1 MPTYCFEIK
10 EVIGMRF
17 ADPERLLGKKRRNEL
32 AAAETSLCYLTR
44 ASLERTRMTTA
55 SLIRAGPSSW
65 SCKGTTTGNCGK
77 QNLNRALKA
86 YRTAEKKAA
95 NEAIVGFEE
104 DEGGLMSRVT
114 GSLCLS
120 AARESY
126 RERLRVSA
134 PQAGRPQWPVF

>member
-1 MPTYCFEIK
+1 
-10 EVIGMRF
+10 
-17 ADPERLLGKKRRNEL
+17 
-32 AAAETSLCYLTR
+32 
-44 ASLERTRMTTA
+44 MTTA

-77 QNLNRALKA
+77 QHLNRALKA

-126 RERLRVSA
+126 RERLRVAA
-134 PQAGRPQWPVF
+134 PQAGPQWPVF